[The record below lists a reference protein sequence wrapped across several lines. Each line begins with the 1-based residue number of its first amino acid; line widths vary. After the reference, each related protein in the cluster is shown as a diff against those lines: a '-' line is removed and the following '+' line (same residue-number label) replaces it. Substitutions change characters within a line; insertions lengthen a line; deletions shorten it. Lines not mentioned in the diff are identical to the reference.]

1 MRRFFA
7 IIAVLAILAPGVV
20 RAAISFVNATENSS
34 VPNTDTT
41 VTLSGLG
48 LQEGDLVIVSGAIG
62 DNDSL
67 NLNIVNNTA
76 GYQEV
81 VDIDATT
88 DTQDVTL
95 GVWWKL
101 MGSTPDTSVVIE
113 GSTGG
118 TDSALAVVVMAFRGV
133 NSITPFDASA
143 VSTSGINT
151 MHPNPPSIDHNN
163 PSGVWTVI
171 AGASGQTLSGT
182 GSGTLTYTFPTG
194 YTTNKVEE
202 DQGDTSD
209 VTVGMGYRS
218 SGVSDPEDP
227 GTMTHSGTDS
237 TAFSWAAATLALR
250 PATAPTVTT
259 QDASSITSTG
269 ATFNGNLTNNNGAT
283 STVRGFAWGTS
294 ATMNGDT
301 ATTTES
307 GTFDTGAFTDSAQTL
322 VCNTT
327 YYYRPY
333 AVNIAGTSTAPI
345 SNSFTTSACA
355 SLTVTNSTGES
366 NLGNTSATM
375 NGDIT
380 ILGGSNVTARGFA
393 WGTNATLSNGD
404 TSTTTDTV
412 GQPFS
417 TGVFSQNVINLRS
430 NTTYYYRAYAT
441 DTSGN
446 SYASTIESFVTT
458 NTSSLRRVI
467 RLFQG
472 SRLNIM
478 NGGKMIIRQQ

>member
-1 MRRFFA
+1 MRKLLA
-7 IIAVLAILAPGVV
+7 IVTILTILAPNPVQ
-20 RAAISFVNATENSS
+20 AAISFVNSANNSS
-34 VPNTDTT
+34 SPNTATTVTLPGSMQTGDLIVVATGVGDTANNGMTVSTSGYTRIPGVAATLYANDTNDTNLDVYYKIHNGTDTT
-41 VTLSGLG
+41 VAFN
-48 LQEGDLVIVSGAIG
+48 AIG
-62 DNDSL
+62 
-67 NLNIVNNTA
+67 
-76 GYQEV
+76 
-81 VDIDATT
+81 
-88 DTQDVTL
+88 
-95 GVWWKL
+95 
-101 MGSTPDTSVVIE
+101 
-113 GSTGG
+113 G
-118 TDSALAVVVMAFRGV
+118 TNASNVGLVMVFRGV
-133 NSITPFDASA
+133 NTVTPFDTNANTVTGIDTSSA
-143 VSTSGINT
+143 
-151 MHPNPPSIDHNN
+151 NPPSHNW
-163 PSGVWTVI
+163 SGASGAWTVI
-171 AGASGQTLSGT
+171 AASTGHTGGATAT
-182 GSGTLTYTFPTG
+182 FTFPAN
-194 YTTNKVEE
+194 YTTNAV
-202 DQGDTSD
+202 QRAHNDTID
-209 VTVGMGYRS
+209 VLAGMGYRS
-218 SGVSDPEDP
+218 SPADPEDP
-227 GTMTHSGTDS
+227 AAFTAATIGTAS
-237 TAFSWAAATLALR
+237 ANSWAAVTMSLK

-259 QDASSITSTG
+259 QDASSITATG

-301 ATTTES
+301 ATTTET

-355 SLTVTNSTGES
+355 SLTVTNSTGDS
-366 NLGNTSATM
+366 NVTNTSATM

-393 WGTNATLSNGD
+393 WGTDPTLSNGD

-417 TGVFSQNVINLRS
+417 TGVFSQSVSNLRS

-472 SRLNIM
+472 SRLNVL